1 MRAGCLARG
10 MRGHVPLHCSRGSV
24 SRELRQVCVRVR
36 ASVQA
41 CMHANL
47 DPRLAPT
54 PPHAAAAT
62 DRPTRAQ
69 STSRCA
75 PSPPGASSSWA
86 SSASSSSCSSLWVP
100 RCAALR
106 CCRMGVVWGQGQ
118 GAGMHWHAQ
127 GVRVRSVHA
136 CKCLLRAPC
145 AAGRSALAVAHTGVQ
160 ACMQACKLACRH
172 AGTRAHTQVQ
182 TLRQTCA
189 CACTQAWLQAH
200 TRACGCNRHEC
211 RRASSHGLT
220 VDRLAHLHARTNP
233 THAQPIN
240 QIIIGS

>member
-1 MRAGCLARG
+1 MCAGCLARG

-106 CCRMGVVWGQGQ
+106 CCRMGVVWGQG
-118 GAGMHWHAQ
+118 
-127 GVRVRSVHA
+127 VHA
-136 CKCLLRAPC
+136 CMHASVCYEHLALL
-145 AAGRSALAVAHTGVQ
+145 AGAHWQLLTQ
-160 ACMQACKLACRH
+160 ACRHACRLACRH

-182 TLRQTCA
+182 THRQTCA

-200 TRACGCNRHEC
+200 TRACGCN
-211 RRASSHGLT
+211 
-220 VDRLAHLHARTNP
+220 
-233 THAQPIN
+233 
-240 QIIIGS
+240 